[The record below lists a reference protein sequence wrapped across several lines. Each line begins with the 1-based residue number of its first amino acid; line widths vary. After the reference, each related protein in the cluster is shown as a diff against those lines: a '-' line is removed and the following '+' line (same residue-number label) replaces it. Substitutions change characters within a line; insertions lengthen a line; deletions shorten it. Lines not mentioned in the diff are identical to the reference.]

1 MIRLQGVNK
10 KFGSFPALTDLSMII
25 PTGSIY
31 GLIGVNGAG
40 KTTLIKTMAGV
51 LRADSGSI
59 QYDGSGIWENTA
71 LKSKIAL
78 IPDELYFPEGYS
90 LKNMDAIYSG
100 IYPSWDGERFQELIG
115 TFHLDPAARLRT
127 FSKGMKKQA
136 MFCLALAARPEYLL
150 LDEPIDGLDP
160 IVRRM
165 VWNTIVDDVASRS
178 MTVLISSHNL
188 KELEGICDHIGIL
201 SHGRMLLEKDYDELR
216 GDLHIVQAAYG
227 STEDTSGFYDGLDV
241 LRRERRGSIDLLI
254 IRGTSDEIEEHIQ
267 KHDPVVFDMLPL
279 TLEEIFIY
287 ELGGEND
294 EINELLS

>member
-1 MIRLQGVNK
+1 MIRLKGINK
-10 KFGSFPALTDLSMII
+10 KFDGFPALSDLSMTV

-31 GLIGVNGAG
+31 GLIGINGAG
-40 KTTLIKTMAGV
+40 KTTLIKTMSGV
-51 LRADSGSI
+51 LRPDTGEI
-59 QYDGSGIWENTA
+59 LYDGAEIWENTE

-78 IPDELYFPEGYS
+78 IPDELYFPQGYT
-90 LKNMDAIYSG
+90 LKNMSAVYSG
-100 IYPSWDGERFQELIG
+100 FYPSWDEERFRDLVG
-115 TFHLDPAARLRT
+115 MFHLNPTARLQT

-136 MFCLALAARPEYLL
+136 MFCLALASEPEYLL

-165 VWNTIVDDVASRS
+165 VWNTIVDDVAARS
-178 MTVLISSHNL
+178 MTVLVSSHNL

-201 SHGRMLLEKDYDELR
+201 SHGKMFLEQDYDELR
-216 GDLHIVQAAYG
+216 GNLHKVQAAYG
-227 STEDTSGFYDGLDV
+227 STVDSSDFYNELDV

-254 IRGTSDEIEEHIQ
+254 IRGTAEEIEDQIQ
-267 KHDPVVFDMLPL
+267 KHDPVIFDMLPL

-294 EINELLS
+294 EINELLF